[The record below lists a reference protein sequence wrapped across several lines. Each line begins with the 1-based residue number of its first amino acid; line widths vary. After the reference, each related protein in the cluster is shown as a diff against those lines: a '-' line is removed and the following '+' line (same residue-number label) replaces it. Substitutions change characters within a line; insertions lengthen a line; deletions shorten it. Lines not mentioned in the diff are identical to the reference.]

1 MKSCFCACC
10 RFCRLHPSH
19 EMCKTNDGLGVV
31 SILGGCQGG
40 VRKCRLTASIKY
52 FTDWLNVDI
61 NLYENRVDMAVVLLR
76 LSLCAVTLVQLTS
89 SQPTYDVTQRENDV
103 SRCERT
109 DQLVSQLV
117 TVVSQLRRDV
127 AELKAGKPQ
136 YTQTGW
142 ISMTSSSSLNVI
154 LNSRARVQF
163 RGPTA

>member
-1 MKSCFCACC
+1 M
-10 RFCRLHPSH
+10 
-19 EMCKTNDGLGVV
+19 
-31 SILGGCQGG
+31 
-40 VRKCRLTASIKY
+40 
-52 FTDWLNVDI
+52 DI

-76 LSLCAVTLVQLTS
+76 LSLCAVTLVHLTS

-136 YTQTGW
+136 YTQTG
-142 ISMTSSSSLNVI
+142 
-154 LNSRARVQF
+154 
-163 RGPTA
+163 